1 MFPQRRVSGD
11 VDFARGWDE
20 YEQGFGDFGGD
31 FWFGL
36 DKIYSVCN
44 VVRVY
49 TSTRSLTK
57 K

>member
-36 DKIYSVCN
+36 DKIHSVCN